1 MFKEENQKLIARITC
16 VDFTD
21 AVQKVN
27 EIAELAEKMNH
38 HPDLRIYSYKM
49 LEITLY
55 THTTKT
61 ISDKDYQLAEKMTTL
76 FKS

>member
-1 MFKEENQKLIARITC
+1 MFKEENQKLIANITC
-16 VDFTD
+16 TDFAD

-27 EIAELAEKMNH
+27 QIAELAEKMNH

-49 LEITLY
+49 LEITIY
-55 THTTKT
+55 THTTND
-61 ISDKDYQLAEKMTTL
+61 ISDKDYQLAEKITAF